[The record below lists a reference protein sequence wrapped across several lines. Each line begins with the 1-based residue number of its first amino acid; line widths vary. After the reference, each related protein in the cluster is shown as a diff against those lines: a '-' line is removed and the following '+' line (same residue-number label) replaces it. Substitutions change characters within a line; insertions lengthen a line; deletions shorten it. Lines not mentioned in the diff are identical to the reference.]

1 MSYYYRPNNK
11 GVSKVRRP
19 TPYAPRH
26 TPRTPRALPKV
37 QWRLVGI
44 GFGILVLATLGW
56 FGITKF
62 QNWSSRRSA
71 EADAARVAAGN
82 ERRAA
87 LEKSI
92 AEQATTP
99 IAAAL
104 LWEQKMKDGATEEAV
119 VAAEV
124 ALKLQPNWRDGFL
137 MLGSAQLSAKDYT
150 KAQTALDRALDLDPI
165 YPPTHQL
172 FATLYSATGQK
183 VAASQETEKAIS
195 LSEKTGIQI
204 GG

>member
-1 MSYYYRPNNK
+1 MSGRAGYKLPKEPRVLPK
-11 GVSKVRRP
+11 IPWRIIGVS
-19 TPYAPRH
+19 A
-26 TPRTPRALPKV
+26 AIL
-37 QWRLVGI
+37 LVG
-44 GFGILVLATLGW
+44 GLGW
-56 FGITKF
+56 FGVAKF

-71 EADAARVAAGN
+71 EADAARVAGDK
-82 ERRAA
+82 ERQAA

-104 LWEQKMKDGATEEAV
+104 LWEQKMKDGAFEEAV

-124 ALKLQPNWRDGFL
+124 ALKLQPNWRDGYL
-137 MLGSAQLSAKDYT
+137 MLGSAQLSAKDYP
-150 KAQTALDRALDLDPI
+150 KAQTALERALALDPI

-183 VAASQETEKAIS
+183 EAASAETEKAIS